1 METSG
6 RKGRVHLSEQTAK
19 ELIKHGKQ
27 DWIVAREDIVE
38 AKGKGKL
45 NTFWF
50 KHRADSINA
59 LSANG
64 LSESNESESVNSSK
78 CETHLVAKKQVTPAK
93 VTKETMLS
101 QPVDRMQRII
111 DWNSEL
117 LLELLRLVVARRPEQ
132 VLNGTEDLTSIARQ
146 MGSHSMVVE
155 EVAEIIEM
163 PPFLQLSSSYC
174 ELSDK
179 VVAQLRQYVA
189 KLATMYNDN
198 PCKYEN

>member
-6 RKGRVHLSEQTAK
+6 RKGRVHLSEQTAT

-45 NTFWF
+45 STFWF

-78 CETHLVAKKQVTPAK
+78 PEILVVAKKQVKPER
-93 VTKETMLS
+93 VTIETRRS

-117 LLELLRLVVARRPEQ
+117 LLELLKLVVARRQEQ

-163 PPFLQLSSSYC
+163 PPFVPLSSSHC
-174 ELSDK
+174 EPGDK
-179 VVAQLRQYVA
+179 VVAQLRHYVA
-189 KLATMYNDN
+189 KLASMYNDN